1 MVALQGALM
10 ARFGVGGAF
19 RITLAA
25 NAVVAIGVFVAYSIH
40 EDATVA
46 FTAYVIYS
54 VAFEMVMLGF
64 WSFISQH
71 FKDLANEQG
80 RALLG
85 NSVLRL
91 CLQDDRDDLEYG
103 RDTIGLTGTDIEQ
116 ITTLPKQEGLYSTV
130 YVVSRRGRGAVRIS
144 LAALEYWVC
153 SSDPEYDQPCRA
165 EALRDAGGD
174 PWEAQRL
181 LCTPEWH
188 ERYRDRHAA

>member
-1 MVALQGALM
+1 M

-71 FKDLANEQG
+71 FYVLEGK
-80 RALLG
+80 RIF
-85 NSVLRL
+85 SVISAAWSIG
-91 CLQDDRDDLEYG
+91 CIMAG
-103 RDTIGLTGTDIEQ
+103 ASTTI
-116 ITTLPKQEGLYSTV
+116 V
-130 YVVSRRGRGAVRIS
+130 AVSETAPLIFVWSFG
-144 LAALEYWVC
+144 C
-153 SSDPEYDQPCRA
+153 
-165 EALRDAGGD
+165 AGV
-174 PWEAQRL
+174 L
-181 LCTPEWH
+181 VI
-188 ERYRDRHAA
+188 